1 MGEIQMNYYAKA
13 INILCHYP
21 YERLRILLGKIA
33 EKHTGILIK
42 ANKELIQEKNG
53 PIKSASF
60 EYQEANLR
68 NETTPAWIE
77 EVKFLIRE
85 KKYVAAI
92 KYYRKQ
98 TKVGLKEAKEAC
110 NKIRDEINGY

>member
-21 YERLRILLGKIA
+21 DERLRILLGKIA
-33 EKHTGILIK
+33 EKHPGVLIK
-42 ANKELIQEKNG
+42 ANKELLQERYN
-53 PIKSASF
+53 PVKSASF

-68 NETTPAWIE
+68 NETTPAWME

-85 KKYVAAI
+85 EKYIAAI
-92 KYYRKQ
+92 KYYKEQ
-98 TKVGLKEAKEAC
+98 TKVGLREAKEAC
-110 NKIRDEINGY
+110 DKIRDEINEH

>member
-21 YERLRILLGKIA
+21 DERLRILLGKIA
-33 EKHTGILIK
+33 EKHHGILIK

-68 NETTPAWIE
+68 NETTPAWME
-77 EVKFLIRE
+77 GVKVLIRE
-85 KKYVAAI
+85 GRYMAAI
-92 KYYRKQ
+92 KYYKEQ
-98 TKVGLKEAKEAC
+98 TKVDVKETKEAC
-110 NKIRDEINGY
+110 DKIRDEINEY